1 MICILAIAV
10 PVLFRIIWKQ
20 SMFSRLMNYFVIVIM
35 MLILGQL
42 LMGILNYQLI
52 WVILIMVFSISLD
65 IFLIVNF
72 VAAIQRPIVAL
83 VNATKKAEYGNYD
96 STIAAEYLSIHD
108 ELGELSKQFQSMM
121 NTLGHVQ
128 AENQRIAESLNI
140 NAQTLSSN
148 AEEISSSCENIAS
161 SQQQISKGA
170 SSQVVAITETQK
182 RFMSLTEGM
191 HEIRQKSDEI
201 GQLSDVI
208 SGIANQTNML
218 ALNAAIEA
226 ARAGEAGRGFNVVA
240 EQVRKL
246 AEESKKAVTRT
257 DQMIN
262 EIKNITMTQEQKAFE
277 MVKNVDNIASIAEET
292 MQVPEESAAAA
303 EEQAASMQG
312 ITIVTEQ
319 ILAFSIELQKLL
331 KFASEK
337 KDSSSNFALN
347 AISPSDLKR
356 ERGQRKKKEI
366 ILTPEITQEVSHQSG
381 SFENRTQSDKAAVP
395 IMVAQTDKTPDSF

>member
-170 SSQVVAITETQK
+170 SSQVVAITKTQK

-201 GQLSDVI
+201 GQLSDVV

-262 EIKNITMTQEQKAFE
+262 EIKNITMTQNK
-277 MVKNVDNIASIAEET
+277 K
-292 MQVPEESAAAA
+292 P
-303 EEQAASMQG
+303 
-312 ITIVTEQ
+312 
-319 ILAFSIELQKLL
+319 L
-331 KFASEK
+331 KW
-337 KDSSSNFALN
+337 
-347 AISPSDLKR
+347 
-356 ERGQRKKKEI
+356 
-366 ILTPEITQEVSHQSG
+366 
-381 SFENRTQSDKAAVP
+381 
-395 IMVAQTDKTPDSF
+395 